1 MERWHSV
8 FNDINDMLVFAAVGD
23 TGSITRAGKL
33 LGLPKSTVSRRL
45 GALEERLGSRLLLRS
60 ARKLVLTEAGQV
72 LLERCQ
78 RLAHEA
84 DDALAFASELTDQPM
99 GTLRVTMPPDLG
111 RLFLAGAIASFTAR
125 YPRISL
131 LLDESQRYV
140 DLATERFDVAIRA
153 GELPDS
159 SLVAR
164 PLVVLPRGVFASPA
178 YLARTSVPE
187 APSDLADHQFV
198 ILEGRTRFDRFELRN
213 GQHNEQRRAEVTA
226 TGAVTVTSGS
236 MQLELACAGVGA
248 ILYTERF
255 CEDAVRAGRLVRL
268 LPGWSSVPAPL
279 SLVTPSRRL
288 LPRKTVL
295 FIEHLLATVG
305 GDGVPRT

>member
-1 MERWHSV
+1 VERWLPM
-8 FNDINDMLVFAAVGD
+8 FNEINDMLVFAAVGD

-33 LGLPKSTVSRRL
+33 LGLPKSTVSRRI
-45 GALEERLGSRLLLRS
+45 GALEERLGSRLLVRS
-60 ARKLVLTEAGQV
+60 ARRLILTEAGQV

-78 RLAHEA
+78 RLSHEA
-84 DDALAFASELTDQPM
+84 EDALAFASELADQPT
-99 GTLRVTMPPDLG
+99 GTLRVTMPPDFG
-111 RLFLAGAIASFTAR
+111 RLFLGQAIASFTAK
-125 YPRISL
+125 YPRISIV
-131 LLDESQRYV
+131 LDESQRYV

-153 GELPDS
+153 GALPDS

-164 PLVVLPRGVFASPA
+164 PLVALPSGVFASPA
-178 YLARTSVPE
+178 YLARRSMPR
-187 APSDLADHQFV
+187 APSDLADHAFV

-213 GQHNEQRRAEVTA
+213 EQRRAEVSV
-226 TGAVTVTSGS
+226 TGAITVTSSS

-268 LPGWSSVPAPL
+268 LPGWSSAPAPV
-279 SLVTPSRRL
+279 SVVTPSRRL

-295 FIEHLLATVG
+295 FLEHLLATVG
-305 GDGVPRT
+305 VDGAPQT

>member
-1 MERWHSV
+1 M
-8 FNDINDMLVFAAVGD
+8 FNEINDMLVFAAVGD

-45 GALEERLGSRLLLRS
+45 GALEERLGSQLLLRS
-60 ARKLVLTEAGQV
+60 ARRLVLTEAGQV

-84 DDALAFASELTDQPM
+84 EDALAFASELTDQPI
-99 GTLRVTMPPDLG
+99 GTLRVTMPPDFG
-111 RLFLAGAIASFTAR
+111 RLFLAHAIASFTAQ

-131 LLDESQRYV
+131 VLDESQRYV

-164 PLVVLPRGVFASPA
+164 PLLAMPRGIFASPA
-178 YLARTSVPE
+178 YLARTSTPRVP
-187 APSDLADHQFV
+187 ADLADHQFV

-213 GQHNEQRRAEVTA
+213 EQRNEQRRAEVIVS
-226 TGAVTVTSGS
+226 GAITVTSGS
-236 MQLELACAGVGA
+236 MQQELACAGVGA
-248 ILYTERF
+248 IVYTEHF
-255 CEDAVRAGRLVRL
+255 CADAVRAGRLVRL
-268 LPGWSSVPAPL
+268 LPDWTSAPAPL
-279 SLVTPSRRL
+279 SIVTPSRRL

-295 FIEHLLATVG
+295 FVEHLLATVG
-305 GDGVPRT
+305 ASCDAAARA

>member
-1 MERWHSV
+1 M
-8 FNDINDMLVFAAVGD
+8 FNEINDMLVFAAVGD

-60 ARKLVLTEAGQV
+60 ARRLVLTEAGQV

-84 DDALAFASELTDQPM
+84 EDALAFASELTDQPI
-99 GTLRVTMPPDLG
+99 GTLRVTMPPDFG
-111 RLFLAGAIASFTAR
+111 RLFLAQAIASFTAR

-131 LLDESQRYV
+131 VLDESQRYV

-164 PLVVLPRGVFASPA
+164 PLLAMPRAIFASPA
-178 YLARTSVPE
+178 YLARTSTPRVP
-187 APSDLADHQFV
+187 ADLADHQFV
-198 ILEGRTRFDRFELRN
+198 ILEGRTRFDRFELRS
-213 GQHNEQRRAEVTA
+213 EQRRAEVTVA
-226 TGAVTVTSGS
+226 GAITVTSGS
-236 MQLELACAGVGA
+236 MQQELACAGVGA
-248 ILYTERF
+248 IVYTEHF
-255 CEDAVRAGRLVRL
+255 CANAVRAGRLVRL
-268 LPGWSSVPAPL
+268 LPDWTSAPAPL
-279 SLVTPSRRL
+279 SIVTPSRRL

-295 FIEHLLATVG
+295 FVDHLLATVG
-305 GDGVPRT
+305 AGCDAATRA